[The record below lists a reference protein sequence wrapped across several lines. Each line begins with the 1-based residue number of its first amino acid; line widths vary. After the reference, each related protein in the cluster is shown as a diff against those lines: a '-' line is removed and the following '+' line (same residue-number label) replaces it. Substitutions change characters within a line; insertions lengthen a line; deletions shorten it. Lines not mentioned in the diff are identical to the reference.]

1 MTRAYAM
8 MAMAALAGSLG
19 TDLVLPAP
27 GAAGKPNFCRMTSQI
42 MLQACQAGAT
52 QDQAVTQAQCANY
65 PDAAVRKMCRQAAA
79 AAVKDARQGCKDQL
93 AARQDVCDQ
102 LGPAPY
108 DPAIDPANFGGAINN
123 PYFPLVPGTTFVY
136 ESQTAQG
143 LAHDEF
149 AVTHNTKV
157 ILGVTCVEVHDVATL
172 NGDLTEDT
180 LDWFAQDLAGN
191 VWYFGENSK
200 QIAGGLVVG
209 VEGSW
214 TGGID
219 GAKPGIVME
228 AHPALG
234 DVYRQEFSLGVA
246 EDIGAVL
253 SLSESV
259 TVPKG
264 TFANCLETADTS
276 PLEPDALEHKFFAP
290 GVGNVRTID
299 IETGE
304 TEDLVQIIGP

>member
-8 MAMAALAGSLG
+8 LAMAALAGSLG
-19 TDLVLPAP
+19 TDRIVPAP
-27 GAAGKPNFCRMTSQI
+27 GAAGRPNVCRMTSQT
-42 MLQACQAGAT
+42 MLQACQAAAT
-52 QDQAVTQAQCANY
+52 QDQAVAQAQCENY
-65 PDAAVRKMCRQAAA
+65 HDAAVRKVCRQAAA
-79 AAVKDARQGCKDQL
+79 AAVKDARQSCKDQL

-102 LGPAPY
+102 LGPLPY
-108 DPAIDPANFGGAINN
+108 GPVIDPANFGGAINN

-136 ESQTAQG
+136 ESHTAQG
-143 LAHDEF
+143 LERDEF

-172 NGDLTEDT
+172 NGDPTQDR

-191 VWYFGENSK
+191 VWSFGENSK

-259 TVPKG
+259 SVSYG
-264 TFANCLETADTS
+264 TLANCLETADTS
-276 PLEPDALEHKFFAP
+276 PLEPDALEHRYYAA
-290 GVGNVRTID
+290 GVGNLRTVD
-299 IETGE
+299 LQTGE
-304 TEDLVQIIGP
+304 TEDLVQITGP